1 MLGLIADED
10 SVKIPEDSLPKTG
23 GVDGQGFSSLVQKGL
38 KLAYDNRDAIYNVAK
53 PHLKKL
59 MGGAVSAGAMSGGA
73 AHRRA

>member
-10 SVKIPEDSLPKTG
+10 STKIPEDSLPKTG
-23 GVDGQGFSSLVQKGL
+23 GIDGQGFSSLVQKGL
-38 KLAYDNRDAIYNVAK
+38 KLAYDNRDAIYSAAK

-73 AHRRA
+73 VHRRA